1 MYIVGIDIG
10 KNHHEASI
18 VSPEGK
24 QIGRSLRF
32 ATTHKGA
39 DSLMS
44 FIFKNIGN
52 SPCVFGMEA
61 TGHYWYPIYSFLKAK
76 GYTIYVINP
85 IQSDSLRKMYIRQT
99 KNDSIDSFF
108 IAEVIRFGQFGTTSM
123 ADENILAMRQLCRY
137 RDSVISS
144 RTEIK
149 LRIGTIMEQIFPE
162 YEKQFS
168 SLWMSTSM
176 GILEKYLT
184 PENIENTP
192 IDELFEIIKD
202 KSHNRLT
209 RAKAISIKEAAADTF
224 GIKIAQDA
232 FSFQLKQLIDRMN
245 FLDKQIEALD
255 IEIMKYYEQFDC
267 YLHTIPG
274 IGIIGAATILA
285 EIGDISRFK
294 NSSAL
299 VAFAGIDPTVRQSGE
314 FNSTHNHMSK
324 RGSPYL
330 RHAIF
335 LAATTCSF
343 HNSPLNAYYKKKR
356 DQGKHHLTAT
366 GAVARKL
373 TTVIY
378 AVLRDSKPYEPK
390 KFC

>member
-99 KNDSIDSFF
+99 KNDSIDSFL

-168 SLWMSTSM
+168 SLWLSTSM

-184 PENIENTP
+184 PENIENAP

-209 RAKAISIKEAAADTF
+209 KAKAISIKDAAADTF

>member
-99 KNDSIDSFF
+99 KNDSIDSFL

-168 SLWMSTSM
+168 SLWLSTSM

-184 PENIENTP
+184 PENIENAP

>member
-76 GYTIYVINP
+76 RYTIYVINP

-99 KNDSIDSFF
+99 KNDSIDSFL

-168 SLWMSTSM
+168 SLWVSTSM

-209 RAKAISIKEAAADTF
+209 KAKAISIKEAAADTF

-373 TTVIY
+373 TSVIY

-390 KFC
+390 SFC

>member
-1 MYIVGIDIG
+1 MYIIGIDIG

-24 QIGRSLRF
+24 QIGHSLRF

-44 FIFKNIGN
+44 FIFNNIGN
-52 SPCVFGMEA
+52 SSCIFGMEA
-61 TGHYWYPIYSFLKAK
+61 TGHYWYPIYSFLKARR
-76 GYTIYVINP
+76 YTIYVINP

-99 KNDSIDSFF
+99 KNDSIDSFL
-108 IAEVIRFGQFGTTSM
+108 IAEVIRFGQFTTTSM

-149 LRIGTIMEQIFPE
+149 LRISTIMEQIFPE

-168 SLWMSTSM
+168 SLWVSTSM

-184 PENIENTP
+184 PENIENAP

-255 IEIMKYYEQFDC
+255 CQILEYYEKFDC

-294 NSSAL
+294 NSSSL
-299 VAFAGIDPTVRQSGE
+299 IAFAGIDPTVRQSGE

-373 TTVIY
+373 TSVIY

-390 KFC
+390 SFC

>member
-39 DSLMS
+39 DSLMR

-76 GYTIYVINP
+76 RYTIYVINP

-99 KNDSIDSFF
+99 KNDSIDSFL

-168 SLWMSTSM
+168 SLWVSTSM

-184 PENIENTP
+184 PENIENAP

-209 RAKAISIKEAAADTF
+209 KAKAISIKEAAADTF

-255 IEIMKYYEQFDC
+255 CQILEYYEKFDC

-274 IGIIGAATILA
+274 IGMIAAATILA
-285 EIGDISRFK
+285 EIGDINRFK
-294 NSSAL
+294 SSSAL

-314 FNSTHNHMSK
+314 FSSTHNHMSK

-356 DQGKHHLTAT
+356 EQGKHHLTAT

-378 AVLRDSKPYEPK
+378 AVLRDGKPYEPK
-390 KFC
+390 SFC

>member
-99 KNDSIDSFF
+99 KNDSIDSFL

-168 SLWMSTSM
+168 SLWVSTSM

-184 PENIENTP
+184 PENIENAP

-294 NSSAL
+294 NSSSL
-299 VAFAGIDPTVRQSGE
+299 IAFAGIDPTVRQSGE

-356 DQGKHHLTAT
+356 DQGQHHLTAT

>member
-1 MYIVGIDIG
+1 MYIIGIDIG

-24 QIGRSLRF
+24 QIGHSLRF

-44 FIFKNIGN
+44 FIFNNIGN
-52 SPCVFGMEA
+52 SSCIFGMEA
-61 TGHYWYPIYSFLKAK
+61 TGHYWYPIYSFLKAR

-99 KNDSIDSFF
+99 KNDSIDSFL
-108 IAEVIRFGQFGTTSM
+108 IAEVIRFGQFTTTSM

-149 LRIGTIMEQIFPE
+149 LRISTIIEQIFPE

-168 SLWMSTSM
+168 SLWLSTSM

-184 PENIENTP
+184 PENIENAP

-209 RAKAISIKEAAADTF
+209 KAKAISIKEAAADTF

>member
-24 QIGRSLRF
+24 QIGHSLRF

-44 FIFKNIGN
+44 FIFNNIGN
-52 SPCVFGMEA
+52 SSCIFGMEA
-61 TGHYWYPIYSFLKAK
+61 TGHYWYPIYSFLKAR

-99 KNDSIDSFF
+99 KNDSIDSFL
-108 IAEVIRFGQFGTTSM
+108 IAEVIRFGQFTTTSM

-149 LRIGTIMEQIFPE
+149 LRISTIMEQIFPE

-168 SLWMSTSM
+168 SLWLSTSM

-184 PENIENTP
+184 PENIENAP

-209 RAKAISIKEAAADTF
+209 KAKAISIKEAAADTF

-255 IEIMKYYEQFDC
+255 CQILEYYEKFDC

-274 IGIIGAATILA
+274 IGMIGAATILA

>member
-99 KNDSIDSFF
+99 KNDSIDSFL

-168 SLWMSTSM
+168 SLWVSTSM

-184 PENIENTP
+184 PENIENAP

-202 KSHNRLT
+202 KSHNKLT
-209 RAKAISIKEAAADTF
+209 MKKAISIREAASDTF

-255 IEIMKYYEQFDC
+255 CQILEYYEKFDC

-274 IGIIGAATILA
+274 IGMIAAATILA
-285 EIGDISRFK
+285 EIGDINRFK
-294 NSSAL
+294 SSSAL

-314 FNSTHNHMSK
+314 FSSTHNHMSK

-356 DQGKHHLTAT
+356 EQGKHHLTAT

-378 AVLRDSKPYEPK
+378 AVLRDGKPYEPK
-390 KFC
+390 SFC

>member
-1 MYIVGIDIG
+1 
-10 KNHHEASI
+10 
-18 VSPEGK
+18 
-24 QIGRSLRF
+24 
-32 ATTHKGA
+32 
-39 DSLMS
+39 MS
-44 FIFKNIGN
+44 FIFNNIGN

-85 IQSDSLRKMYIRQT
+85 NQSDSLRKMYIRQT
-99 KNDSIDSFF
+99 KNDSIDSFL

-168 SLWMSTSM
+168 SLWVSTSM

-184 PENIENTP
+184 PENIENAP

-209 RAKAISIKEAAADTF
+209 KAKAISIKEAAADTF

-378 AVLRDSKPYEPK
+378 AVLQDSKPYEPK
-390 KFC
+390 SFC

>member
-1 MYIVGIDIG
+1 MYIIGIDIG

-24 QIGRSLRF
+24 QIGHSLRF

-44 FIFKNIGN
+44 FIFNNIGN
-52 SPCVFGMEA
+52 SSCIFGMEA
-61 TGHYWYPIYSFLKAK
+61 TGHYWYPIYSFLKAR

-99 KNDSIDSFF
+99 KNDSIDSFL
-108 IAEVIRFGQFGTTSM
+108 IAEVIRFGQFTTTSM
-123 ADENILAMRQLCRY
+123 ADESILAMRQLCRY

-149 LRIGTIMEQIFPE
+149 LRISTIMEQIFPE

-168 SLWMSTSM
+168 SLWLSTSM

-184 PENIENTP
+184 PENIENAP

-202 KSHNRLT
+202 KSHNKLT
-209 RAKAISIKEAAADTF
+209 MKKAISIREAAADTF

-255 IEIMKYYEQFDC
+255 CQILEYYEKFDC

-274 IGIIGAATILA
+274 IGMIAAATILA
-285 EIGDISRFK
+285 EIGDINRFK
-294 NSSAL
+294 SSSAL

-314 FNSTHNHMSK
+314 FSSTHNHMSK

-356 DQGKHHLTAT
+356 EQGKHHLTAT

-373 TTVIY
+373 TTIIY
-378 AVLRDSKPYEPK
+378 AVFRDGKPYEPK

>member
-39 DSLMS
+39 DSLMR

-99 KNDSIDSFF
+99 KNDSIDSFL

-168 SLWMSTSM
+168 SLWVSTSM

-184 PENIENTP
+184 PENIENAP

-255 IEIMKYYEQFDC
+255 CQILEYYEKFDC

-294 NSSAL
+294 NSSSL
-299 VAFAGIDPTVRQSGE
+299 IAFAGIDPTVRQSGE

-373 TTVIY
+373 TSVIY

-390 KFC
+390 SFC

>member
-99 KNDSIDSFF
+99 KNDSIDSFL

-168 SLWMSTSM
+168 SLWVSTSM

-184 PENIENTP
+184 PENIENAP

-255 IEIMKYYEQFDC
+255 CQILEYYEKYDC

-294 NSSAL
+294 NSSSL
-299 VAFAGIDPTVRQSGE
+299 IAFAGIDPTVRQSGE

-373 TTVIY
+373 TTEIY

>member
-85 IQSDSLRKMYIRQT
+85 IQSDPLRKMYIRQT
-99 KNDSIDSFF
+99 KNDSIDSFL

-168 SLWMSTSM
+168 SLWVSTSM

-184 PENIENTP
+184 PENIENAP

-255 IEIMKYYEQFDC
+255 CQILEYYEKFDC

-294 NSSAL
+294 NSSSL
-299 VAFAGIDPTVRQSGE
+299 IAFAGIDPTVRQSGE

>member
-99 KNDSIDSFF
+99 KNDSIDSFL
-108 IAEVIRFGQFGTTSM
+108 IAKVIRFGQFGTTSM

-168 SLWMSTSM
+168 SLWVSTSM

-184 PENIENTP
+184 PENIENAP

-202 KSHNRLT
+202 KSHIRLT

-255 IEIMKYYEQFDC
+255 CQILEYYEKFDC

-294 NSSAL
+294 NSSSL
-299 VAFAGIDPTVRQSGE
+299 IAFAGIDPTVRQSGE

>member
-99 KNDSIDSFF
+99 KNDSIDSFL

-149 LRIGTIMEQIFPE
+149 HRIGTIMEQIFPE

-168 SLWMSTSM
+168 SLWVSTSM

-184 PENIENTP
+184 PENIENAP
-192 IDELFEIIKD
+192 IDELFEIIKE

-255 IEIMKYYEQFDC
+255 CQILEYYEKFDC

-294 NSSAL
+294 NSSSL
-299 VAFAGIDPTVRQSGE
+299 IAFAGIDPTVRQSGE

>member
-99 KNDSIDSFF
+99 KNDSIDSFL

-168 SLWMSTSM
+168 SLWVSTSM

-184 PENIENTP
+184 PENIENAP

-255 IEIMKYYEQFDC
+255 CQILEYYEKFDC

-294 NSSAL
+294 NSSSL
-299 VAFAGIDPTVRQSGE
+299 IAFAGIDPTVRQSGE

-390 KFC
+390 SFC

>member
-99 KNDSIDSFF
+99 KNDSIDSFL

-168 SLWMSTSM
+168 SLWVSTSM

-184 PENIENTP
+184 PENIENAP

-255 IEIMKYYEQFDC
+255 CQILEYYEKFDC

-274 IGIIGAATILA
+274 IGMIGAATILA

-294 NSSAL
+294 NSSSL
-299 VAFAGIDPTVRQSGE
+299 IAFAGIDPTVRQSGE

>member
-99 KNDSIDSFF
+99 KNDSIDSFL

-168 SLWMSTSM
+168 SLWVSTSM

-184 PENIENTP
+184 PENIENAP

-209 RAKAISIKEAAADTF
+209 KAKAISIKEAAADTF

-366 GAVARKL
+366 GAVARNL

>member
-99 KNDSIDSFF
+99 KNDSIDSFL

-168 SLWMSTSM
+168 SLWVSTSM

-184 PENIENTP
+184 PENIENAP

-202 KSHNRLT
+202 KSHNRLI

-255 IEIMKYYEQFDC
+255 CQILEYYEKFDC

-274 IGIIGAATILA
+274 IGMIGSATILA

-294 NSSAL
+294 NSSSL
-299 VAFAGIDPTVRQSGE
+299 IAFAGIDPTVRQSGE

>member
-1 MYIVGIDIG
+1 MYIIGIDIG

-39 DSLMS
+39 DSLMR

-76 GYTIYVINP
+76 RYTIYVINP

-99 KNDSIDSFF
+99 KNDSIDSFL

-168 SLWMSTSM
+168 SLWVSTSM

-373 TTVIY
+373 TTIIY

>member
-1 MYIVGIDIG
+1 MKI
-10 KNHHEASI
+10 
-18 VSPEGK
+18 
-24 QIGRSLRF
+24 
-32 ATTHKGA
+32 T
-39 DSLMS
+39 
-44 FIFKNIGN
+44 
-52 SPCVFGMEA
+52 
-61 TGHYWYPIYSFLKAK
+61 
-76 GYTIYVINP
+76 
-85 IQSDSLRKMYIRQT
+85 
-99 KNDSIDSFF
+99 
-108 IAEVIRFGQFGTTSM
+108 
-123 ADENILAMRQLCRY
+123 
-137 RDSVISS
+137 
-144 RTEIK
+144 IK
-149 LRIGTIMEQIFPE
+149 LLVVFHD
-162 YEKQFS
+162 F
-168 SLWMSTSM
+168 
-176 GILEKYLT
+176 
-184 PENIENTP
+184 NIN
-192 IDELFEIIKD
+192 
-202 KSHNRLT
+202 
-209 RAKAISIKEAAADTF
+209 
-224 GIKIAQDA
+224 
-232 FSFQLKQLIDRMN
+232 SFNLL
-245 FLDKQIEALD
+245 
-255 IEIMKYYEQFDC
+255 IMKIHSVNEQFDC

>member
-52 SPCVFGMEA
+52 SPCVFDMEA

-99 KNDSIDSFF
+99 KNDSIDSFL

-168 SLWMSTSM
+168 SLWVSTSM

-184 PENIENTP
+184 PENIENAP

-255 IEIMKYYEQFDC
+255 CQILEYYEKFDC
-267 YLHTIPG
+267 YLHTIPR

-294 NSSAL
+294 NSSSL
-299 VAFAGIDPTVRQSGE
+299 IAFAGIDPTVRQSGE

>member
-99 KNDSIDSFF
+99 KNDSIDSFL
-108 IAEVIRFGQFGTTSM
+108 IAEVIRFGQFGTT
-123 ADENILAMRQLCRY
+123 AMRQLCRY

-168 SLWMSTSM
+168 SLWVSTSM

-184 PENIENTP
+184 PENIENAP

-294 NSSAL
+294 NSSSL
-299 VAFAGIDPTVRQSGE
+299 IAFAGIDPTVRQSGE

>member
-1 MYIVGIDIG
+1 MYIIGIDIG

-24 QIGRSLRF
+24 QIGHSLRF

-44 FIFKNIGN
+44 FIFNNIGN
-52 SPCVFGMEA
+52 SSCIFGMEA
-61 TGHYWYPIYSFLKAK
+61 TGHYWYPIYSFLKAR

-99 KNDSIDSFF
+99 KNDSIDSFL
-108 IAEVIRFGQFGTTSM
+108 IAEVIRFGQFTTTSM

-149 LRIGTIMEQIFPE
+149 LRISTIIEQIFPE

-168 SLWMSTSM
+168 SLWLSTSM

-184 PENIENTP
+184 PENIENAP

-202 KSHNRLT
+202 KSHNKLT
-209 RAKAISIKEAAADTF
+209 MKKAISIREAAADTF

-255 IEIMKYYEQFDC
+255 CQILEYYEKFDC

-274 IGIIGAATILA
+274 IGMIAAATILA
-285 EIGDISRFK
+285 EIGDINRFK
-294 NSSAL
+294 SSSAL

-314 FNSTHNHMSK
+314 FSSTHNHMSK

-343 HNSPLNAYYKKKR
+343 HISPLNAYYKKKR

-390 KFC
+390 SFC